1 MAHMPRTGNVCVLLV
16 TCILQDIDCDS
27 SIFDINLDWLGVSS
41 MIKCSETLLAGTS
54 APNLFDATI
63 EVGGNARAV
72 QSVINVTSLDERITI
87 GSWYDDDK
95 LVSLKLGIDFH
106 QSHKTLITSQ
116 VSIVPSHLKVL

>member
-1 MAHMPRTGNVCVLLV
+1 
-16 TCILQDIDCDS
+16 
-27 SIFDINLDWLGVSS
+27 

-72 QSVINVTSLDERITI
+72 QSVINVTSLDGCITI